1 MLNLVDAGGKGMDVH
16 LPKGVRFI
24 LKELSAQGHEAYVVG
39 GSIRDVLIGLMPKDY
54 DVTTSA
60 TPEEV
65 MAIFKKT
72 VPTGLKH
79 GTVEVHTHDG
89 AFDVTTYRMDGEYEH
104 HRYPKNVIFVD
115 DLVEDLRRRDITIN
129 AIAYNPEKGIIDPF
143 NGTDDIQKKIIR
155 AVGNPILRFKEDAL
169 RILRAVRLST
179 TLQFN
184 IEESTLRAMV
194 ETMDGLRFIS
204 EERIREELNNI
215 LLSSNPARG
224 IRMLFDLGIVKYV
237 LPELMTMS
245 GFLQHNPHHDK
256 DVLGHTLE
264 VLSHVPAKLPL
275 RLAALFHDSGKPGSF
290 TMDDKGIGH
299 FYGHEKISREIA
311 RTVLMRLKYDH
322 KTIRKVETLV
332 SFHMTS
338 TEMKNEV
345 KIKKFLQ
352 RLGPENFPDLI
363 DLKIADFIGKPEGN
377 DQKLFEINEFRN
389 RIETIL
395 KRRDPL
401 SVKDLAVNGEDIMN
415 LGVREGREIG
425 RILEHL
431 LDEVLKNPE
440 DNIKEILLLK
450 ASKELNNDNKC
461 D

>member
-1 MLNLVDAGGKGMDVH
+1 MDIN
-16 LPKGVRFI
+16 LPKGVRYI
-24 LKELSAQGHEAYVVG
+24 LKELSTNGHEGYVVG
-39 GSIRDVLIGLMPKDY
+39 GCIRDVLIGITPKDY

-65 MAIFKKT
+65 MALFKKT

-89 AFDVTTYRMDGEYEH
+89 AFDVTTYRMDGEYEA

-143 NGTDDIQKKIIR
+143 NGTEDIHRRIVR

-179 TLQFN
+179 TLHFN
-184 IEESTLRAMV
+184 IEENTLKAMV

-215 LLSSNPARG
+215 LLSKNPARG
-224 IRMLFDLGIVKYV
+224 IRMLFDLGIMKYV
-237 LPELMTMS
+237 LPELMSMS

-264 VLSHVPAKLPL
+264 VLSHVPADLPV
-275 RLAALFHDSGKPGSF
+275 RLAALFHDSGKPSTF
-290 TMDDKGIGH
+290 TMDEKGIGH
-299 FYGHEKISREIA
+299 FYGHEKRSRDIA
-311 RTVLMRLKYDH
+311 HDVLMRLKYDH

-332 SFHMTS
+332 YFHMTS
-338 TEMKNEV
+338 TDMKNEV
-345 KIKKFLQ
+345 KLKKFINK
-352 RLGPENFPDLI
+352 LGVENLNALI
-363 DLKIADFIGKPEGN
+363 DLKIADFIGKREGN
-377 DQKLFEINEFRN
+377 DEKLYEINSFRN
-389 RIETIL
+389 RIEHIIN
-395 KRRDPL
+395 RGDPL
-401 SVKDLAVNGEDIMN
+401 TVRDLAVNGKDILA
-415 LGVREGREIG
+415 LGIREGQEVG
-425 RILEHL
+425 WILDVL
-431 LDEVLKNPE
+431 LEKVLKNPD
-440 DNIKEILLLK
+440 DNHKELLLEY
-450 ASKELNNDNKC
+450 ASKEINR
-461 D
+461 